1 MYDIFLRRRGGF
13 MELLQLKYF
22 CDAAQ
27 SENFSKTAK
36 KFNVPTSNI
45 SQSIK
50 RLEKELNTQLFTH
63 LSNKIML
70 NEQGRKFFINAQK
83 ALDSLNDG
91 VKAINDISNNI
102 SGEIKISAC
111 TNRRIVTYAIES
123 FKSKYPSVSFTISH
137 SRINE
142 KDFDIIIDAG
152 QFDEKY
158 MVFPLITEEIVLAVN
173 KSNPLANQPITSR
186 LLKQQRFISMPKG
199 TSQYE
204 YTLQCCKGFIP
215 NITIFSD
222 DPYYIRKYVELG
234 LGVAFFPSL
243 SWKNQFSE
251 NVLIKKTGNISRTTY
266 AACKSD
272 KYISKA
278 SHLFV
283 EELLNVAKK
292 Y

>member
-1 MYDIFLRRRGGF
+1 

-45 SQSIK
+45 SQSVK

-63 LSNKIML
+63 LSNKITL
-70 NEQGRKFFINAQK
+70 NEQGKKFFINVQK
-83 ALDSLNDG
+83 ALDSLSDG
-91 VKAINDISNNI
+91 VMAINDISDNI

-111 TNRRIVTYAIES
+111 TNRRIVTNAIES
-123 FKSKYPSVSFTISH
+123 FKKKYPSVSFTISH
-137 SRINE
+137 SRFAE
-142 KDFDIIIDAG
+142 KDFDIIIDSG
-152 QFDEKY
+152 KFDKKY
-158 MVFPLITEEIVLAVN
+158 TVFPLVTEEIALAVN
-173 KSNPLANQPITSR
+173 KSNPLVNQPVTAET
-186 LLKQQRFISMPKG
+186 LKQQRFISMPKG

-204 YTLQCCKGFIP
+204 YTLQCCNDFIP

-251 NVLIKKTGNISRTTY
+251 NVVIKKAGNISRTTY
-266 AACKSD
+266 VACKSD
-272 KYISKA
+272 KYMSKA
-278 SHLFV
+278 SHLFI
-283 EELLNVAKK
+283 EELLSVAKK

>member
-1 MYDIFLRRRGGF
+1 

-63 LSNKIML
+63 LSNKIIL
-70 NEQGRKFFINAQK
+70 NEQGKKFLINAQK
-83 ALDSLNDG
+83 ALNCLSDG
-91 VKAINDISNNI
+91 VKAINDISENI
-102 SGEIKISAC
+102 RGEIKISAR
-111 TNRRIVTYAIES
+111 TNRRIVTNAIES
-123 FKSKYPSVSFTISH
+123 FKKKYPSVTFTISH
-137 SRINE
+137 SRLTE
-142 KDFDIIIDAG
+142 KDFDIIIDSG
-152 QFDEKY
+152 KFDEKY
-158 MVFPLITEEIVLAVN
+158 TVFPLVTEEIVLAVN
-173 KSNPLANQPITSR
+173 KHNPLAKQPITSK
-186 LLKQQRFISMPKG
+186 LLKRQRFISMPEG

-204 YTLQCCKGFIP
+204 YTLYCCKDFIP

-222 DPYYIRKYVELG
+222 DPYYVRKYVELG
-234 LGVAFFPSL
+234 LGVAFFPAL

-251 NVLIKKTGNISRTTY
+251 NVVIKKAGNISRTTY
-266 AACKSD
+266 VACKAD

-278 SHLFV
+278 SHLFI
-283 EELLNVAKK
+283 EELLNIAKN